1 MLFLAV
7 LGFGQLALA
16 ASISKTKMGSY
27 GSSITK
33 NKIGRRLSI
42 HLTNGTTGSCDAL
55 IEETD
60 WAITNLAA
68 FQADPSPD
76 SISYV

>member
-16 ASISKTKMGSY
+16 ASLTKTKI